1 MFQQTSMPQPPSP
14 QPPKKPFSKGLL
26 VGTVLIIVVLAAVA
40 AFVFFKFINIP
51 KPQIT
56 LVNGHDGF
64 QGFNYVYYVD
74 VSVKN
79 NGVDGWIK
87 VIAEIHGAGRYE
99 TQDKRVYVASG
110 QTNSLQFVFD
120 INLWGALGNPSV
132 SYRAWANAD

>member
-1 MFQQTSMPQPPSP
+1 MTQPPPP
-14 QPPKKPFSKGLL
+14 QQPKKQSSKTLL
-26 VGTVLIIVVLAAVA
+26 VGTVSIIIILVSVA
-40 AFVFFKFINIP
+40 AFVFLTFINKP

-56 LVNGHDGF
+56 LVNGHEGF
-64 QGFNYVYYVD
+64 QGLNYVYYVD

-87 VIAEIHGAGRYE
+87 VYAEIKGAGRYE

-110 QTNSLQFVFD
+110 QTYSLQFVID
-120 INLWGALGNPSV
+120 ISLWGALSNPTI